1 MDTIKPQK
9 SGTLYG
15 IGVGPGDPDLITV
28 KAVRIIGRVDVIF
41 AASSTKNRH
50 SQAVN
55 IASAHIPASA
65 TVHLLS
71 FPMCSDPEELA
82 GARRANAR
90 EIIAVLRS
98 GRDAAF
104 LTLGDPLTY
113 STFGYVLKYVKE
125 MAPELSVVS
134 VPGITSYQAAAARV
148 NQPLVEGNESLLVMS
163 GVNGG
168 AAYRDISPEPENLVF
183 LKAYRGAGDIARAL
197 EAGGRTKGSIA
208 ITNCGLE
215 NEEVVSDIGRFK
227 ETPPGYWTLIISKKP
242 APNGAGQ

>member
-1 MDTIKPQK
+1 MITEKN
-9 SGTLYG
+9 GVLYG

-28 KAVRIIGRVDVIF
+28 KAVRILGEVDVIF

-55 IASAHIPASA
+55 IARDHIPAS
-65 TVHLLS
+65 TEVRLLS
-71 FPMCSDPEELA
+71 FPMCSDPEELSS
-82 GARRANAR
+82 ARRANAR
-90 EIIAVLRS
+90 EIIGVLRS
-98 GRDAAF
+98 GKHVAF

-125 MAPELSVVS
+125 MAPELEVVS

-163 GVNGG
+163 GVAGG
-168 AAYRDISPEPENLVF
+168 DIYRGMSPVPENLVF
-183 LKAYRGAGDIARAL
+183 LKAYRSAGDIARAL
-197 EAGGRTKGSIA
+197 EEGGRTKGSIA
-208 ITNCGLE
+208 ISNCGLDG
-215 NEEVVSDIGRFK
+215 EEVVSDIGRFK

-242 APNGAGQ
+242 APNGAGD